1 VLAGIGVL
9 HNSARPFKFN
19 VVPTVIGVSPLQIS
33 SRDYTSANA
42 VGVAA
47 PYGGIRMKRLL
58 AMATLLTLLVLP
70 SLSLAKAGLPDFTD
84 LAERAG
90 KAVVNISTT
99 KNVAGG
105 NAQMREF
112 FKNAPKNSPFRDFF
126 DQFERYFG
134 QQEIQP
140 RKQSSLGSGFIIS
153 PDGYIVTNNHVV
165 AEADEIK
172 VKLQGREKLY
182 DAKVIGRDQETDLA
196 LLKIEAGA
204 TLPVLEFGNSDATR
218 VGEWVLAIGNPFG
231 LSHSVTAGII
241 SAKGRHIGAGPFD
254 SFLQTDASINPGNS
268 GGPLINMDGRVV
280 GINTAIVPNGQGI
293 GFATPSSMA
302 EKIISQ
308 LKDRKKITRG
318 WLGITMQDMDENT
331 ARALGLK
338 EPKGVL
344 VAHVIPGDPADKGG
358 LKISDVIVKAAG
370 QPVDDASILLSRI
383 ASMRPGEK
391 VQLGVWRQNRLLDL
405 TITLGERKPNFVAEK
420 QNGRNKNGAAATVL
434 GLSVRA
440 VEGGEEAQALGLQK
454 PHGLLIL
461 EVTPGSAASQIDIQ
475 PGDVIEE
482 ANQQAVNTAD
492 QFKTVVA
499 GSKQKGL
506 VMLLIKRQGHNFFRA
521 VTLDKQ

>member
-1 VLAGIGVL
+1 
-9 HNSARPFKFN
+9 
-19 VVPTVIGVSPLQIS
+19 
-33 SRDYTSANA
+33 
-42 VGVAA
+42 
-47 PYGGIRMKRLL
+47 MKRFL
-58 AMATLLTLLVLP
+58 ALATLLTLLVLP

-84 LAERAG
+84 LAEQAG

-99 KNVAGG
+99 KNIAGG
-105 NAQMREF
+105 NAQMREL

-134 QQEIQP
+134 QQDARP

-196 LLKIEAGA
+196 LLKIEAGGG
-204 TLPVLEFGNSDATR
+204 LPVLEFGNSDATR

-268 GGPLINMDGRVV
+268 GGPLVNMDGRVV

-302 EKIISQ
+302 EKIITQ

-318 WLGITMQDMDENT
+318 WLGITMQELDENT

-358 LKISDVIVKAAG
+358 LKISDVIVKAGG
-370 QPVDDASILLSRI
+370 QPVDDTSTLLSRI
-383 ASMRPGEK
+383 AAMQPGEK
-391 VQLGVWRQNRLLDL
+391 VQLGVWRQNRMIAL
-405 TITLGERKPNFVAEK
+405 TITLGERKPNFVAEQK
-420 QNGRNKNGAAATVL
+420 DSQDKGAASLKVL
-434 GLSVRA
+434 GLSVRP

-454 PHGLLIL
+454 PHGLVVL
-461 EVTPGSAASQIDIQ
+461 EIEQGSAASQVDIQ

-482 ANQQAVNTAD
+482 ANQKAVNTAE
-492 QFKTVVA
+492 QLKTVVA
-499 GSKQKGL
+499 ESKQKGL

-521 VTLDKQ
+521 VTLDKK